1 MNEPPLTQILNQLAE
16 VAVPDDL
23 DLRAAIHHRLET
35 SKKQRR
41 TGVFLMKSIFAQPCR
56 LAVPIT
62 IAFLILLATLML
74 TPQGLSWAQN
84 VLQFFT
90 YAESDNLPIETQV
103 PGADTGW
110 EFGLGAEEA
119 QQRARFDVLMPTWL
133 PDFLFFREVAV
144 NSQRRM
150 VVVSYDVVYP
160 NDPSIG
166 GNGIALSE
174 QLIYNDSE
182 SCEICSLVGASA
194 EIDEVQIG
202 DIPGEYV
209 VGVWQAIG
217 DTGQWGWVSDPY
229 LQRLRWHSDG
239 MAFELLSFVNPDDL
253 TKADL
258 IAIAESLH

>member
-1 MNEPPLTQILNQLAE
+1 
-16 VAVPDDL
+16 
-23 DLRAAIHHRLET
+23 
-35 SKKQRR
+35 
-41 TGVFLMKSIFAQPCR
+41 MKASFAPSPCR
-56 LAVPIT
+56 IVVWIT
-62 IAFLILLATLML
+62 ILVLFVIATFLP
-74 TPQGLSWAQN
+74 TPQGLTWAQN

-90 YAESDNLPIETQV
+90 YAESDKLPIETQV

-110 EFGLGAEEA
+110 EFSLSAEEA
-119 QQRARFDVLMPTWL
+119 QQRARFDMLMPTWL

-144 NSQRRM
+144 NSQQRM

-166 GNGIALSE
+166 GNGITLSE
-174 QLIYNDSE
+174 QLIYNDSK

-258 IAIAESLH
+258 IAIAESLR